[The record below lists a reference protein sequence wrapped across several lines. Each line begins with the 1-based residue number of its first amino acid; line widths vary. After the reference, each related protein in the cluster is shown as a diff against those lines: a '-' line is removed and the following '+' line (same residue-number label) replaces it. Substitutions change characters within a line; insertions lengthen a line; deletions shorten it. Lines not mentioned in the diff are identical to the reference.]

1 LKRHYLKEHTV
12 VEEVYVS
19 DYLTDVHQQ
28 LWQSMLKCADQSAAQ
43 ERQRIA
49 RDLHDSVGHALT
61 SLNLKLQTAMKLCQ
75 PDPISAQDYLT
86 EAHELVAIAAQE
98 VRQSI
103 RTLRHETDQTSLQAL
118 LVPLAQDFYATTTIL
133 PEITW
138 HESVEL
144 PTALV
149 TTLYRVI
156 QEALNNCRK
165 YAQAT
170 RVEIQLNS
178 NVDGVTLRIRDN
190 GRGFDSQ
197 QVFSSYGLRG
207 MKERLDMHQGQL
219 VIQTQPG
226 QGCEIIAQIVH
237 QKHSQL
243 NHIPNVGCVVPQGN
257 ASPESPNPPIGP
269 WVSFSLDSW
278 SF

>member
-1 LKRHYLKEHTV
+1 
-12 VEEVYVS
+12 
-19 DYLTDVHQQ
+19 
-28 LWQSMLKCADQSAAQ
+28 
-43 ERQRIA
+43 
-49 RDLHDSVGHALT
+49 
-61 SLNLKLQTAMKLCQ
+61 
-75 PDPISAQDYLT
+75 
-86 EAHELVAIAAQE
+86 
-98 VRQSI
+98 
-103 RTLRHETDQTSLQAL
+103 
-118 LVPLAQDFYATTTIL
+118 
-133 PEITW
+133 
-138 HESVEL
+138 
-144 PTALV
+144 
-149 TTLYRVI
+149 
-156 QEALNNCRK
+156 
-165 YAQAT
+165 
-170 RVEIQLNS
+170 LNS

-219 VIQTQPG
+219 LIETQPG